1 MLPKMVNL
9 NGITYDTVGMV
20 KLNNSA
26 FLIAANGNN
35 IINLDFTQIE
45 QLKNFK
51 INKPTSVEE
60 LFMDF
65 VIENIQGKIE
75 NGEIVGND
83 GLKAALSDINR
94 YINTHLELL
103 SNMAQLDGKDKMV
116 EAEKENIRG
125 YFKDEMSAN
134 PYFQK
139 EQVEL
144 KNDNR
149 VLVQHNLEEVK
160 PYDEQTVDMVLKR
173 QIENPNPNFDIRGFI
188 NQYFDKFTLKQ
199 IDTILNGNF
208 SLDENQ
214 VLVLNQKK
222 DAMNVYDALQTA
234 EIQKVEENNVINIQE
249 KKEEKRRR
257 FIRKENNKEA
267 AFVDTL
273 LLSFTVGTICGVY
286 LMYFILTIM

>member
-9 NGITYDTVGMV
+9 NEITYDTVGMV

-26 FLIAANGNN
+26 FLIAANGNS
-35 IINLDFTQIE
+35 IIKKDFTQIE
-45 QLKNFK
+45 QLRDLKSFK
-51 INKPTSVEE
+51 TDKPTSVEL

-65 VIENIQGKIE
+65 VIENIQSKIE
-75 NGEIVGND
+75 NGSIVGKD
-83 GLKAALSDINR
+83 GLKNALSDINR
-94 YINTHLELL
+94 YVNTHPELL
-103 SNMAQLDGKDKMV
+103 TNMAELDGKDKIV
-116 EAEKENIRG
+116 EEQENNLLDYFEEK
-125 YFKDEMSAN
+125 MSAN

-144 KNDNR
+144 RNDNQ
-149 VLVQHNLEEVK
+149 VLVQHNFEEVK

-173 QIENPNPNFDIRGFI
+173 QIENPNPNFDISGFM
-188 NQYFDKFTLKQ
+188 NQFFDKFTLKQ

-208 SLDENQ
+208 NLDENQ
-214 VLVLNQKK
+214 VLALNQKK
-222 DAMNVYDALQTA
+222 DAMKVYDALQTA
-234 EIQKVEENNVINIQE
+234 EIQKTEEVV
-249 KKEEKRRR
+249 KENRPEKRIR
-257 FIRKENNKEA
+257 FLRKANNKEA